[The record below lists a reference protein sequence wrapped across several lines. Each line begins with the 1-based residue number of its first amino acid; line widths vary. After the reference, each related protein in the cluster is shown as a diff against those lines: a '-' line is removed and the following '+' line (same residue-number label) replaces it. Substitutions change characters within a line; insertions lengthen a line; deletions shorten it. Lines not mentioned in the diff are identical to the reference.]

1 MKRYDYVDAF
11 AIDLLVPDDTP
22 PAVWLGAGLSHV
34 PPITNWVADRLG
46 FQTGS
51 GDPLDGWQIETKTP
65 DTVHLVVD
73 LPVMHVDLIG
83 HNDSARRR
91 SITTLLTYRRPIV
104 ARLVWLVVGPAHRL
118 TVRWLLA
125 ASRRPQP
132 ATQPAEPAEEPAA
145 NPKRVAA

>member
-1 MKRYDYVDAF
+1 MTTLMRSRLTYWSGRHSAGGLARRWAVSR
-11 AIDLLVPDDTP
+11 
-22 PAVWLGAGLSHV
+22 PADHELGRR
-34 PPITNWVADRLG
+34 PLG

-125 ASRRPQP
+125 ASRRLQP
-132 ATQPAEPAEEPAA
+132 ATQPAAPAEEPAV
-145 NPKRVAA
+145 NPKRAAA